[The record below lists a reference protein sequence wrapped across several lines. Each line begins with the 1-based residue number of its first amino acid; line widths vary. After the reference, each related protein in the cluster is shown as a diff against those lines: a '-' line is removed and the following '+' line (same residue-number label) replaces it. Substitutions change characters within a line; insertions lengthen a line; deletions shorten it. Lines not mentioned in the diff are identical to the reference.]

1 MIAEKARFRSAKKLE
16 RLVGYRL
23 PMSAFH
29 GTTLEAIS
37 GRLNFDYLDPVVRT
51 QLLSFFDDFL
61 KCDCKESPLCDCPAK
76 KFATLVIELRER
88 GLEHRQI
95 SSYLL
100 DEYGIEMYPTDL
112 LSFLEDSVHVLE
124 AIRDIAGLDKRME
137 LEKKADE
144 HIALIAR

>member
-1 MIAEKARFRSAKKLE
+1 
-16 RLVGYRL
+16 
-23 PMSAFH
+23 MSAFH

-37 GRLNFDYLDPVVRT
+37 DRLNFDYLDQAVRD

-61 KCDCKESPLCDCPAK
+61 TCDCKESPLCDCPAK
-76 KFATLVIELRER
+76 KFAILIIELRER

-100 DEYGIEMYPTDL
+100 DEYGLDMYPTDL

-124 AIRDIAGLDKRME
+124 AVRDIAGLDKRVE
-137 LEKKADE
+137 LAQKANE

>member
-1 MIAEKARFRSAKKLE
+1 
-16 RLVGYRL
+16 
-23 PMSAFH
+23 MSAFH

-37 GRLNFDYLDPVVRT
+37 DRLNFDYLDQAVRD

-61 KCDCKESPLCDCPAK
+61 TCDCKESPLCDCPAK
-76 KFATLVIELRER
+76 KFAILIIELRER

-100 DEYGIEMYPTDL
+100 DEYGLDMYPTDL

-124 AIRDIAGLDKRME
+124 AVRDIAGLDKRIE
-137 LEKKADE
+137 LAQKANE